1 MARNGKGPGDRHNP
15 EGPTTKITANKTS
28 TTQAVHKPAALIGGQ
43 PELLELILEAGALA
57 QEDRLL
63 GADMHAQRIVDGFEQ
78 AALRILDERDRA
90 QRQGVAS

>member
-15 EGPTTKITANKTS
+15 EGPTTRNTANKIS
-28 TTQAVHKPAALIGGQ
+28 TAQAVHKPAALLGGQ

>member
-1 MARNGKGPGDRHNP
+1 MARNGKGPRDRHNP
-15 EGPTTKITANKTS
+15 EGPTTKITVGKDS
-28 TTQAVHKPAALIGGQ
+28 TAPAVHKPAALIGGQ

-78 AALRILDERDRA
+78 AALRILDERERA
-90 QRQGVAS
+90 QRQGGAP

>member
-15 EGPTTKITANKTS
+15 EGPTTKIIADKTS
-28 TTQAVHKPAALIGGQ
+28 TTQAVHKPAALLGGQ

-78 AALRILDERDRA
+78 AALRILDQRERA